1 MIDLAQNSASLKIS
15 PQIYLRILGKALEQT
30 EKDLLD
36 IEKALAVPDFTT
48 VQSIAHRLKGDY
60 ANMRV
65 TELSQAAKQMNDV
78 AKTTQ
83 DKQQISSALQQFK
96 SYFAGLQNYLKK
108 VSVP

>member
-15 PQIYLRILGKALEQT
+15 QEIYLRILDKALTQT
-30 EKDLLD
+30 QTDLRDL
-36 IEKALAVPDFTT
+36 ESALAAADFAK

-65 TELSQAAKQMNDV
+65 TELSQAAKQMNDL

-96 SYFAGLQNYLKK
+96 NYFAGLQNYLKK
-108 VSVP
+108 VSSP